1 MKFYQS
7 MCVGVLVTVAG
18 MHSTQA
24 LSLEQFKR
32 GFKSCSDNC
41 STSKIKCEGK
51 ASDVG
56 SYEWCKK
63 NCVYE
68 GKTDQKTTTDGL
80 EKCEK
85 TSSSTVNDNDLA
97 YKMQGNKSLTPME
110 KKRVADILKK
120 KDNGGK
126 LNANESNIESLARAL
141 KMDK

>member
-1 MKFYQS
+1 MKFHKQI
-7 MCVGVLVTVAG
+7 LVSALVMGAG
-18 MHSTQA
+18 LHSTQA

-32 GFKSCSDNC
+32 GFKSCTDNC
-41 STSKIKCEGK
+41 NTSKIKCEGK
-51 ASDVG
+51 ASEVG
-56 SYEWCKK
+56 TYEWCKK

-68 GKTDQKTTTDGL
+68 GKTDQQVTTDGL

-120 KDNGGK
+120 KGNGGK
-126 LNANESNIESLARAL
+126 LTPNESNIENLARAL